1 MIKTNLL
8 LPMFESIFFT
18 LVSTAGLNE
27 LDLIK
32 LKLPTK
38 EELKGIVEGNSK
50 IYKDRME
57 DRVPCKVCMF
67 YESPDDGDFL
77 VSRPFKCTHFFHP
90 KCITAWKFFGLD
102 KKKRKENKFASNECF
117 VCKTGICDI
126 YKDLYDHDLN
136 SNGTVTKYNVNARNV
151 TDDVSHS
158 VARIQLRAP
167 TTTLNFRDQQEAS
180 LNYYQEKFL
189 EYRDNQLLFQ
199 EYMLQDNIQSSP
211 QPTNSRLRSTR
222 HRNSPKRLMNRQ
234 SKEVNNRVKVK
245 PHSLAT
251 CINNSSISV
260 LTMDTY
266 V

>member
-1 MIKTNLL
+1 M
-8 LPMFESIFFT
+8 
-18 LVSTAGLNE
+18 
-27 LDLIK
+27 
-32 LKLPTK
+32 
-38 EELKGIVEGNSK
+38 
-50 IYKDRME
+50 
-57 DRVPCKVCMF
+57 
-67 YESPDDGDFL
+67 
-77 VSRPFKCTHFFHP
+77 
-90 KCITAWKFFGLD
+90 
-102 KKKRKENKFASNECF
+102 
-117 VCKTGICDI
+117 
-126 YKDLYDHDLN
+126 YDHDLN
-136 SNGTVTKYNVNARNV
+136 SNGTVTKYNVNTRNV

-158 VARIQLRAP
+158 VARIQLGVP

-234 SKEVNNRVKVK
+234 SKDVNNRVKVK

-251 CINNSSISV
+251 CINNSSVSV